1 MKKNVW
7 LLVLFWCVC
16 LWAGAAGPSTATRIF
31 DPAFRTLKVSVAED
45 FFSPPVVR
53 SGADTHVVIS
63 FDEIKDDVSHL
74 RYRLLH
80 CNADWQP
87 SQLVESEYL
96 DGFNLAPVDDY
107 AFSSN
112 TFVHFVNYRITL
124 PNDQMEPLVSGNY
137 LVQVFPDDDPDRT
150 LLQARFSVSDEA
162 VAIAGDVLTV
172 TDRGVN
178 DRYQQ
183 LELAVDRLGHDIRNP
198 ATDLIVTVEQNGDP
212 ATLRVLP
219 PPMRVDGQRLIYEHQ
234 QQLIFD
240 AGNEFRRFETVS
252 VPQTGM
258 NVDSSR
264 YVGDRYTAYLRPD
277 MPRTHYY
284 IYDQTQHGRFLVREL
299 NATDSDLGADYV
311 NVRFLL
317 RIPEQPGAEVYVQ
330 GEMTD
335 AFPQAASRMVY
346 SPELEGYTLTLPLKQ
361 GSYNYRYAIRA
372 HGDKLASPAPIEGNH
387 FETRNEYTVRV
398 YHRPPGSRGDRLLGV
413 ATLRNY

>member
-1 MKKNVW
+1 MRRCVW
-7 LLVLFWCVC
+7 LMALLCFC
-16 LWAGAAGPSTATRIF
+16 LPAAAGGPSTATRIF

-45 FFSPPVVR
+45 FFSPPVIR
-53 SGADTHVVIS
+53 AGTDTHVVVS
-63 FDEIKDDVSHL
+63 FDELRDDVSHL

-80 CNADWQP
+80 CNADWRP

-96 DGFNLAPVDDY
+96 DAFNLAPVDDY

-124 PNDQMEPLVSGNY
+124 PNDQMVPLVSGNY
-137 LVQVFPDDDPDRT
+137 LLQVFPDDDPDRT

-162 VAIAGDVLTV
+162 VGIAGGVLTV

-183 LELAVDRLGHDIRNP
+183 LELVIDRLGFDMQNP
-198 ATDLIVTVEQNGDP
+198 ATDLIVTVEQNADP

-219 PPMRVDGQRLIYEHQ
+219 PPMRIDGQRLIYEHQ
-234 QQLIFD
+234 NQLIFD

-264 YVGDRYTAYLRPD
+264 YVGDSYTAYLHPD
-277 MPRTHYY
+277 LPRTHNY

-317 RIPEQPGAEVYVQ
+317 QIPEQPGAQVYVQ

-335 AFPQAASRMVY
+335 PFPQAASRMLY
-346 SPELEGYTLTLPLKQ
+346 SPELEAYTLTLPLKQ

-372 HGDKLASPAPIEGNH
+372 PGDQVPSPAPIEGNH

-398 YHRPPGSRGDRLLGV
+398 YYRPPGTRGDRLLGV
-413 ATLRNY
+413 ATIRNY